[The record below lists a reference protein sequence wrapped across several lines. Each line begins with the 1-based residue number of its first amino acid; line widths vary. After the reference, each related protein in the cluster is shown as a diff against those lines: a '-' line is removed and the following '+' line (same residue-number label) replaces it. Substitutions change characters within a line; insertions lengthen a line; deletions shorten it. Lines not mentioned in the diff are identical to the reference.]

1 MAVEHQ
7 KRITKLLGYDFVVE
21 YQSGV
26 ENKVV
31 DVLSCKLE
39 EVFLAALSIPQVNIV
54 GELDQQVHND
64 KSLCKLMFDLE
75 RDQDSHPR
83 YTLVQGR
90 LMFKGRLVV
99 PKGASIITTLFK
111 EYHDGPVGGYSRVL
125 KTYKRLK
132 SDFYWAGMKNKIEQ
146 YVAACTTCQQHK
158 HSTLF
163 PTGLLQ
169 PLQVPSLI
177 WDDLTMDFTEGL
189 PKSEGF
195 DTILVIVDQLSKYAY
210 FIALKH
216 PFSAQSVALIFTKEV
231 VRLHGVP
238 HSIVLDRDK
247 VFMSLFW
254 IELFHLQGTLLKRS
268 STYHPQ
274 TAGQTGVV
282 NRSIESY
289 LRCFASDKPRQW
301 ARWLSWSEYWY
312 NTSYHSSICTT
323 PFRALYGQDPP
334 PLICHQGYTTPVCE
348 VDQLLT
354 KRDAILDEL
363 KSHLM
368 RARSQ
373 MKAIADAHRRNVQF
387 QEGDLVYLKI
397 QPYCQRSLAHYKNEK
412 LAPRCY
418 GPYEQSSCFLCIP
431 ISESSGC
438 HSLSTTLAFT
448 TVC

>member
-132 SDFYWAGMKNKIEQ
+132 SGFYWAGMKNKIEQ

-231 VRLHGVP
+231 VHLHGVP

-268 STYHPQ
+268 STYHP
-274 TAGQTGVV
+274 
-282 NRSIESY
+282 
-289 LRCFASDKPRQW
+289 
-301 ARWLSWSEYWY
+301 
-312 NTSYHSSICTT
+312 
-323 PFRALYGQDPP
+323 
-334 PLICHQGYTTPVCE
+334 
-348 VDQLLT
+348 
-354 KRDAILDEL
+354 
-363 KSHLM
+363 
-368 RARSQ
+368 
-373 MKAIADAHRRNVQF
+373 
-387 QEGDLVYLKI
+387 
-397 QPYCQRSLAHYKNEK
+397 
-412 LAPRCY
+412 
-418 GPYEQSSCFLCIP
+418 
-431 ISESSGC
+431 
-438 HSLSTTLAFT
+438 
-448 TVC
+448 